1 MSKRLLGVLAASAVV
16 VVGVF
21 AGVAINAD
29 SSSAA
34 TAPRPAATVAPTVPL
49 SQAEADG
56 LAFMREEEKVARD
69 VYLAF
74 GDQYSLRIFDNIA
87 KSENTHMTAVKRML
101 DRYGVAD
108 PVGDNPVGVF
118 ENDELQDLYDEMT
131 AQGGV
136 SLADA
141 LRVGIAIEKA
151 DIADLQSRIAT
162 TTHADVKRMYTNLLR
177 GSENHLRAYTR
188 TLARVS

>member
-1 MSKRLLGVLAASAVV
+1 MSKRLLAILAASAVV
-16 VVGVF
+16 AVGVF
-21 AGVAINAD
+21 AGVAIHAD

-87 KSENTHMTAVKRML
+87 RSENTHMTAVKRML

-118 ENDELQDLYDEMT
+118 ENDELQDLYDVLT
-131 AQGGV
+131 AQGGT

-141 LRVGIAIEKA
+141 LRVGIAIERK
-151 DIADLQSRIAT
+151 DIADLQSRIAA

-177 GSENHLRAYTR
+177 GSQNHLRAYTR